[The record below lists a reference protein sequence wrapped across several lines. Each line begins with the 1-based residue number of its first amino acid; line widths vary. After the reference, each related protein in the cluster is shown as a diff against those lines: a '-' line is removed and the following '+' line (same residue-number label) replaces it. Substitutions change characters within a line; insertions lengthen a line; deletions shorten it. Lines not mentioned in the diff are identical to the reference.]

1 MKRHSDGE
9 NMSRK
14 SLILFILLILS
25 LSATAHVAYDGSA
38 APTGPYD
45 DLVAGSR
52 QQYREQPP
60 QQDGSIDRFS
70 FAITADIRI
79 YAGPGSYDTAQFFR
93 GATEA
98 IASLGSGAIMISPGD
113 IDPPAGVQWTIRQ
126 YLGENYLWYPVV
138 GNHEAETSEDMKWL
152 RAYDYDPNGSTPPNV
167 VNVGPAACE
176 ETTYSFDY
184 GNSHFVI
191 LNEYCDGTSDTGT
204 DGDVV
209 DALYDWLVADLNAT
223 DQTHIFVFGHEPAYP
238 QPDADNGRER
248 HMLDSLNQHPGN
260 RDRFWNLLREK
271 EVAAYICGH
280 THNYSAVEI
289 DGVWQ
294 LDAGHA
300 RGRGDTGARST
311 FILVHVNFGF
321 VTFETYRDDA
331 NGGPYTLRDSGVLQ
345 GSRIYVPLTM
355 QTAVDAAPLAE

>member
-1 MKRHSDGE
+1 
-9 NMSRK
+9 MSSK
-14 SLILFILLILS
+14 PLVLLVLLIAS
-25 LSATAHVAYDGSA
+25 LSGTACGAYEGTA
-38 APTGPYD
+38 APTGPYND
-45 DLVAGSR
+45 PGAGSC
-52 QQYREQPP
+52 QQDRAHTAQQLL
-60 QQDGSIDRFS
+60 QQDGSTGQFT
-70 FAITADIRI
+70 FAITADMRG
-79 YAGPGSYDTAQFFR
+79 YSGPGSYDTAQFFR
-93 GATEA
+93 GANEA
-98 IASLGSGAIMISPGD
+98 IASLGSGAFMISPGD
-113 IDPPAGVQWTIRQ
+113 IDPPAGVQWTIKQ

-138 GNHEAETSEDMKWL
+138 GNHEAETSEDMEWL
-152 RAYDYDPNGSTPPNV
+152 RTYDYDPNGGTPPNV

-209 DALYDWLVADLNAT
+209 GALYDWLVADLNAT
-223 DQTHIFVFGHEPAYP
+223 DKAHVFVFGHEPAYP

-280 THNYSAVEI
+280 THNYSAVDI

-300 RGRGDTGARST
+300 RGMGDTGARST
-311 FILVHVNFGF
+311 FILVHVDFGL
-321 VTFETYRDDA
+321 VSFETYRDDA
-331 NGGPYTLRDSGVLQ
+331 NGGPYTLTDTSVLK
-345 GSRIYVPLTM
+345 GSRICLPLTIRV
-355 QTAVDAAPLAE
+355 AIDAASLAE